1 VQWWLATAGAIALGL
16 ATNTIYDVIKYRGVQ
31 VPRILDRRSLMP
43 QAAGHDPAM
52 EGLYPLVTWSSS
64 RPLTPQRLVTKF
76 AGRSSRS
83 HVFDIPDWH
92 REVVG
97 FEDRGAAGRTAYV
110 TELAVDTGEH
120 PRAQHCHVT
129 ISESTY
135 AECLASKRLL
145 NSDPEL
151 ADHLLTVLGSG
162 YEAFVAVTPPTM
174 VSACIAVISR
184 GNRTLTLRRSIS
196 VTTYPGQWTIG
207 INESMKYSDE
217 PGAEEDFY
225 GLVRRGLHEELGL
238 DSTDYSAILISW
250 FGWSQDAS
258 CYAIVAIVRSILTE
272 PEIERRRQG
281 CHSIYEHDLARWLPL
296 RRRSI
301 SGIVTGGRPPD
312 GRGSWNYLTPLVA
325 SEVWRCRH
333 YCW

>member
-1 VQWWLATAGAIALGL
+1 MQWWLATAGAIALGL
-16 ATNTIYDVIKYRGVQ
+16 ATNIIYDVIKYRGVQ
-31 VPRILDRRSLMP
+31 TPRILDRRALMP
-43 QAAGHDPAM
+43 QAAAHDPTM
-52 EGLYPLVTWSSS
+52 EGLYPLVTWSST

-92 REVVG
+92 RRVAE

-110 TELAVDTGEH
+110 TELTVDTGEH
-120 PRAQHCHVT
+120 PRAQHCRVT
-129 ISESTY
+129 ISESAY

-145 NSDPEL
+145 NGDPEL
-151 ADHLLTVLGSG
+151 ADRLLAVLRSG
-162 YEAFVAVTPPTM
+162 HEGFVAVVPPTM

-184 GNRTLTLRRSIS
+184 GNRILALRRSLS

-225 GLVRRGLHEELGL
+225 GLVRRGLREELGL
-238 DSTDYSAILISW
+238 NSADYGTILISW

-258 CYAIVAIVRSILTE
+258 CYVIVATVRSGLTE
-272 PEIERRRQG
+272 QEVDRRRQE

-296 RRRSI
+296 SRRSI
-301 SGIVTGGRPPD
+301 SDIITGGRSPD
-312 GRGSWNYLTPLVA
+312 GRGSWSYLTPLVA
-325 SEVWRCRH
+325 SEVWRCRQ
-333 YCW
+333 